1 MMLVKKF
8 LFVGFKINGPIIL
21 LLIGVLIFGEL
32 NGARLLALGQQEIS
46 PSKLDNENYK
56 NKIKKIDELQEK
68 PPEKKLTGG
77 QLTRFPLV
85 EAWRFQVAGKIIGAA
100 NIGGKII
107 LATEEGQIYLAD
119 SQHGKISQLENF
131 KVNLLYPPVTGL
143 NEVWLIGEDKIYC
156 LEENG
161 RIRSVI
167 NLSEKISCLPVADSK
182 KLFLILADKKLE
194 AIKSESGEV
203 SWRYDLPVKAILEP
217 VISDSSI
224 FIALENNKIL
234 RLNKGNG
241 EKIGEYQLKEAPGW
255 LCPVGEKYLI
265 QGTKSGKVFCL
276 NLRTRKIRWQV
287 SIGSQQ
293 IAWIFTRGKLLYVGT
308 TSGLLEALK
317 VSGGDLIWWES
328 IPGRISFLPLF
339 YQQEIFVPSGGQNL
353 TGFDIKTGKVTFEI
367 NLSDEIRT
375 NVMNSGENIVIGT
388 YNYRENRSYL
398 YGMKKESQLV
408 IEASKDSPQPP
419 GTEIVF
425 RARAIGF
432 EHPKYEFYLQS
443 GNGPEKLM
451 RRASPKDS
459 WTWFA
464 SKEGNYLIIVR
475 AYDKKLS
482 KKAELRYNI
491 SSLIKDKEKER
502 SER

>member
-1 MMLVKKF
+1 
-8 LFVGFKINGPIIL
+8 
-21 LLIGVLIFGEL
+21 
-32 NGARLLALGQQEIS
+32 
-46 PSKLDNENYK
+46 
-56 NKIKKIDELQEK
+56 
-68 PPEKKLTGG
+68 
-77 QLTRFPLV
+77 
-85 EAWRFQVAGKIIGAA
+85 
-100 NIGGKII
+100 
-107 LATEEGQIYLAD
+107 
-119 SQHGKISQLENF
+119 
-131 KVNLLYPPVTGL
+131 
-143 NEVWLIGEDKIYC
+143 
-156 LEENG
+156 
-161 RIRSVI
+161 
-167 NLSEKISCLPVADSK
+167 
-182 KLFLILADKKLE
+182 
-194 AIKSESGEV
+194 
-203 SWRYDLPVKAILEP
+203 
-217 VISDSSI
+217 
-224 FIALENNKIL
+224 
-234 RLNKGNG
+234 
-241 EKIGEYQLKEAPGW
+241 
-255 LCPVGEKYLI
+255 
-265 QGTKSGKVFCL
+265 
-276 NLRTRKIRWQV
+276 LRTRKIRWQV

-425 RARAIGF
+425 RLG
-432 EHPKYEFYLQS
+432 LSGLNTLSMNLSQS

-451 RRASPKDS
+451 RRASLKDS